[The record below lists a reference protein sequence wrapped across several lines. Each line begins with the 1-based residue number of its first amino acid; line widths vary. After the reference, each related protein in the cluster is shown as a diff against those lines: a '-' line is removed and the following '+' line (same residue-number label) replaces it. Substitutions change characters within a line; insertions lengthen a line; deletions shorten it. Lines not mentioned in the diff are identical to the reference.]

1 MEIKVPN
8 PNNLPTLDYRK
19 WIPLQGNLKDLSKAN
34 YNKLKQALTTHG
46 YIVPAFLWRNP
57 EDNSYYIIDAHQ
69 RHRVLLNEDMQPYEL
84 PYILIEAEDKQDAA
98 QKLLTIS
105 SQYGTITQEGIDA
118 FMATYELP
126 ELEMYE
132 AVSFDALP
140 YLGQSDEPEVEED
153 DPPEVSSEPAISKL
167 GEIYELGEH
176 RLMCSDSTDF
186 GSVSDL
192 MGGQLADMVFTD
204 PPYGVDYQSRVDEKR
219 RKGWGKIEND
229 DLTGAKLQDFLA
241 LSLNNYGCSRYI
253 CSNWQSY
260 IDFELAL
267 GKPNSLIVWDKGSIG
282 LGAGY
287 RNQHEFILFYGKLEH
302 NSEQNVWTIT
312 RDNEYAHPTQ
322 KPLAISA
329 RAINNSSQEGEI
341 VLDLF
346 GGSGSTL
353 IACEQLKRKC
363 YMMELDPKYCDVIR
377 KRYSAIINRE
387 DWQETTP
394 VIT

>member
-1 MEIKVPN
+1 VEIKVPN